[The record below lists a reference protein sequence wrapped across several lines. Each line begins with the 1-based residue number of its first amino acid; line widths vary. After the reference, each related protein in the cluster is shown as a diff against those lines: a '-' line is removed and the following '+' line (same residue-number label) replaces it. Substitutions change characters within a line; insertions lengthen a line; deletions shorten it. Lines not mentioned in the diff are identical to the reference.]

1 MYSQC
6 MDDFPIYTVAEVAT
20 MFRRSKQTV
29 WNRVRSSEW
38 PALREGRNIFFG
50 QEQIDTIRD
59 IMNPAPAEKLKTD
72 RERFKANLPLARH
85 L

>member
-1 MYSQC
+1 
-6 MDDFPIYTVAEVAT
+6 MDPQNPIYTVAEVAA

-29 WNRVRSSEW
+29 WNRVRGNEW

-59 IMNPAPAEKLKTD
+59 IMNPAPAERPMTD
-72 RERFKANLPLARH
+72 RERFKANIALARH

>member
-1 MYSQC
+1 MN
-6 MDDFPIYTVAEVAT
+6 DFPNYTVAEVAS

-29 WNRVRSSEW
+29 WNRVRSNEW

-50 QEQIDTIRD
+50 QEQIDAIRK
-59 IMNPAPAEKLKTD
+59 IMSPAPAEKLNTD
-72 RERFKANLPLARH
+72 RDGFKANIALARH